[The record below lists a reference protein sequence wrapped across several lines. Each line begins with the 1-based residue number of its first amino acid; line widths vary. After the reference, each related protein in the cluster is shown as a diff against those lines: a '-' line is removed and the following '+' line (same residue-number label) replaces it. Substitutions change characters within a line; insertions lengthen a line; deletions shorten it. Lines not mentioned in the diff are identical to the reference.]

1 MTKLEI
7 IDLLEKKHQELFH
20 WLEEQ
25 PDNLWEKGPLDKW
38 TAGQH
43 ILHLADSLHLL
54 NTALRYP
61 NFLLKYK
68 FGTCN
73 REIRSYEAVAKNY
86 QNKLIKN
93 QDKASTF
100 NQKLKKPLFSE
111 KERLLNRIQIQ
122 NKKLQYKIRKLSDT
136 NLDSLVVPHPLMGK
150 MTLREIVMWTA
161 CHTEHH
167 TQILKEKY
175 SIPF

>member
-1 MTKLEI
+1 
-7 IDLLEKKHQELFH
+7 
-20 WLEEQ
+20 
-25 PDNLWEKGPLDKW
+25 
-38 TAGQH
+38 
-43 ILHLADSLHLL
+43 
-54 NTALRYP
+54 
-61 NFLLKYK
+61 
-68 FGTCN
+68 
-73 REIRSYEAVAKNY
+73 
-86 QNKLIKN
+86 LIKN

-150 MTLREIVMWTA
+150 ITLREIVMWTA